1 MIDRRTNLGSRFAVV
16 SALVAFSLSACGSS
30 AHSGFGPM
38 DDDAGGTL
46 LGDGGNI
53 LFGDGGPDGATAG
66 PGCSPDLQSV
76 TDKNGN
82 VIMKCPSDQGC
93 AAGKCM
99 PACTAAALDHGAV
112 GCDFM
117 VATPSFFTGYSA
129 PCFSVFVTN
138 DWTKDSVITVARD
151 GMTYDVTTF
160 GRIAEEGTAPTSW
173 APVPATG
180 VPPGKVAVLFLSADP
195 SAQFQCPVAKAL
207 DQGTAVVGTGR
218 GKAWHISTSIPV
230 TNYDVLPYGGAP
242 SVLPSGELLLP
253 TSAWGTNYIAVVP
266 QPGNRSNSFG
276 NGPQWGQVLA
286 TQDNT
291 TVKIVPTVALPAG
304 TGVVAA
310 PLGALTTYTLNAGE
324 LVQWQTAGL
333 EMSGSVISSDK
344 PVAFMGGNAYLC
356 LNSATT
362 TSGGCDSV
370 HQQIP
375 PVSALGSE
383 YAVPPF
389 TSRRSGGANESIP
402 YRIVG
407 AVTGTTLTYDPP
419 VSGAPATLGQGQM
432 VDFEALGAFVVKSQD
447 NNHPFYVGQAMTGD
461 GVTGAASGD
470 GDEEFVNV
478 VAPAQYLS
486 SYVFFTDPSYETT
499 NLVFTRTKTPSGFK
513 DVSLDCAGVLTGW
526 TPVGTGGKYE
536 LANVDLIRGG
546 VKKGTCDNGP
556 HTASSAGPFG
566 LVVWGLASAASYAYP
581 AGGNVATINTVVVP
595 PTPK

>member
-1 MIDRRTNLGSRFAVV
+1 MICRECAVL
-16 SALVAFSLSACGSS
+16 AILPLILAGCGSS
-30 AHSGFGPM
+30 KHSGFDDPM
-38 DDDAGGTL
+38 PEA
-46 LGDGGNI
+46 DGGGGLAEGGNNP
-53 LFGDGGPDGATAG
+53 LFGDGGPDGSMGVA
-66 PGCSPDLQSV
+66 GCSPDLQSV
-76 TDKNGN
+76 TDKDGN
-82 VIMKCPSDQGC
+82 VLMKCPPDQGC

-99 PACTAAALDHGAV
+99 PACTAAALDHGSV

-117 VATPSFFTGYSA
+117 VATPSFYAGQTA

-138 DWTKDSVITVARD
+138 DWTKDSVITVTRD
-151 GMTYDVTTF
+151 GTTFDVTAF
-160 GRIAEEGTAPTSW
+160 GRIAEQGTAPTSW
-173 APVPATG
+173 APVPAAG

-195 SAQFQCPVAKAL
+195 GSPYQCPVAPAL
-207 DQGTAVVGTGR
+207 AQGTAVVDTGR

-253 TSAWGTNYIAVVP
+253 TSAWGKNYVAVVP
-266 QPGNRSNSFG
+266 QPGNRSNPFG

-286 TQDNT
+286 MSDNT
-291 TVKIVPTVALPAG
+291 IVKMVPTVALPAG
-304 TGVVAA
+304 TGVAAA
-310 PLGALTTYTLNAGE
+310 PLGAVTTYTLNAGE
-324 LVQWQTAGL
+324 LVQWQTSGL
-333 EMSGSVISSDK
+333 EMSGSVVSSDK

-356 LNSATT
+356 LNSSTT

-389 TSRRSGGANESIP
+389 TTRRSGGLAESIP

-407 AVTGTTLTYDPP
+407 SVDGTTLTYDPA
-419 VSGAPATLGQGQM
+419 VTGAPATLKQGQM
-432 VDFEALGAFVVKSQD
+432 VDFEATGPFVIKSQD
-447 NNHPFYVGQAMTGD
+447 NNHPFYVGQAMTGCTVND
-461 GVTGAASGD
+461 ALGSD

-486 SYVFFTDPSYETT
+486 SYVFFTDPSYTTT
-499 NLVFTRTKTPSGFK
+499 NLVFTRTKTPKGFQ
-513 DVSLDCAGVLTGW
+513 DVKLDCAGTLTGW
-526 TPVGTGGKYE
+526 KPMGASGKYE
-536 LANVDLIRGG
+536 ITNVDLERNGT
-546 VKKGTCDNGP
+546 KNGTCDTGP
-556 HTASSAGPFG
+556 HTASSTGPFG

>member
-1 MIDRRTNLGSRFAVV
+1 MISRTCAVL
-16 SALVAFSLSACGSS
+16 AILPLILAGCGSS
-30 AHSGFGPM
+30 KHSGFDDPM
-38 DDDAGGTL
+38 PET
-46 LGDGGNI
+46 DGGVGLMDGGINP
-53 LFGDGGPDGATAG
+53 LFGDGGPDGSTAG

-76 TDKNGN
+76 TDKDGN
-82 VIMKCPSDQGC
+82 VLVKCPPDQGC
-93 AAGKCM
+93 AAGKCV
-99 PACTAAALDHGAV
+99 PACTAAALDHGSV

-117 VATPSFFTGYSA
+117 VATPSFYAGYTA

-160 GRIAEEGTAPTSW
+160 GRIAAQGTAPSTW

-195 SAQFQCPVAKAL
+195 GSGFQCPVTPAL
-207 DQGTAVVGTGR
+207 AQGTAVVGTGL

-253 TSAWGTNYIAVVP
+253 TSAWGKNYVAVVP
-266 QPGNRSNSFG
+266 PVGNRSNAFG

-286 TQDNT
+286 MSDAT

-304 TGVVAA
+304 TGVAAA
-310 PLGALTTYTLNAGE
+310 PLGAVTTYTLNAGE
-324 LVQWQTAGL
+324 LVQWQTTGL
-333 EMSGSVISSDK
+333 EMSGSVVSSDK

-356 LNSATT
+356 LNSSTT

-383 YAVPPF
+383 YAVPPY
-389 TSRRSGGANESIP
+389 TSRSPAGESIP

-407 AVTGTTLTYDPP
+407 SVDGTTLTYDPA
-419 VSGAPATLGQGQM
+419 VTGAPATIKQGQM
-432 VDFEALGAFVVKSQD
+432 VDFEATGPFVVKSQD
-447 NNHPFYVGQAMTGD
+447 NNHPFYVGQSMTGCT
-461 GVTGAASGD
+461 VNGAPGCD

-486 SYVFFTDPSYETT
+486 SYVFFTDPSYATT
-499 NLVFTRTKTPSGFK
+499 NLVFTRTKTPKGFQ
-513 DVSLDCAGVLTGW
+513 DVKLDCVGTLTGW
-526 TPVGTGGKYE
+526 KPMGTAGKYE
-536 LANVDLIRGG
+536 ITNVDLERNGT
-546 VKKGTCDNGP
+546 KNGTCDTGP
-556 HTASSAGPFG
+556 HTASSTGPFG